1 MMNTQYFNLHT
12 ASNIHTSMM
21 LTFWL
26 LTSFLVN
33 ESLPLILSFKNE
45 EVFKAEINSRITS

>member
-12 ASNIHTSMM
+12 ASNIHTSMV

-45 EVFKAEINSRITS
+45 EVFKSKLK